1 MTCIVP
7 DAAPLWGQLS
17 VALPSAFPS
26 FRFSRLPR
34 RSIVPFDSVIP
45 AHLALRAALRQSA
58 AYNLGQSL
66 HGEGK
71 YGEAERMFSVLMG
84 EDVERRRQYIEEHAL
99 EVKNLDV

>member
-45 AHLALRAALRQSA
+45 AHLALRAALRQSP
-58 AYNLGQSL
+58 
-66 HGEGK
+66 
-71 YGEAERMFSVLMG
+71 ERPPS
-84 EDVERRRQYIEEHAL
+84 RQG
-99 EVKNLDV
+99 VVQNSPD